1 MRPTLPCLKGVGRE
15 LHLPAYRFGG
25 KSDRVVELCGSNGC
39 RIVRQAD
46 EIKIRVGGIHRL
58 IVAGL
63 SPVAEYRASFALS
76 LGYEVIVS
84 DLREEYLKGFHLP
97 KAGVVPLLP
106 ALYISKFGCHGST
119 AVVAFTHGP
128 KLDWKQ

>member
-1 MRPTLPCLKGVGRE
+1 M
-15 LHLPAYRFGG
+15 
-25 KSDRVVELCGSNGC
+25 
-39 RIVRQAD
+39 RQAD

-84 DLREEYLKGFHLP
+84 DPREDYPKGFHLP
-97 KAGVVPLLP
+97 KARVVPLLP
-106 ALYISKFGCHGST
+106 ALYISKFGCQGAT
-119 AVVAFTHGP
+119 AVVALTRDP